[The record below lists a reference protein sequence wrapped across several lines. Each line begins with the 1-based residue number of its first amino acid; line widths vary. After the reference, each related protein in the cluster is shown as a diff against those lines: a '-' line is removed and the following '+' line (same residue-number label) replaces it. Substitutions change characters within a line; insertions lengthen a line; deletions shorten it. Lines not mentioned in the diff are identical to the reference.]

1 MTDFQRRTF
10 LIAAGTMM
18 VAPLLGNAQS
28 NKNLPRVGF
37 LSPVSPG
44 KRDKAFIS
52 GMQALGWTPGDTVNI
67 DLRFAEGR
75 PERLSVL
82 VDELLAL
89 KPDVLLTGSTIGTK
103 AAIRSGTSLPIV
115 FAGSSDPVAGGLVK
129 NLRRPG
135 GNITGFSLAYGDGF
149 AGKWPQLLKEAIP
162 ELQHVALIWSSSNP
176 AARRFVEEVKS
187 AAAKLGLK
195 LDVYHAKDRPELDAA
210 LTSVADS
217 GAGGLIVAPSPF
229 AASQRKL
236 FVAFSKRHRQPA
248 IYFSESFPNA
258 GGLMSYGPDIP
269 DVYRRAAAHVDR
281 ILKGATP
288 GELPVERPT
297 KFNLVVNLSAA
308 EAIGVTIPHA
318 LLLRANRVIE

>member
-1 MTDFQRRTF
+1 
-10 LIAAGTMM
+10 
-18 VAPLLGNAQS
+18 
-28 NKNLPRVGF
+28 
-37 LSPVSPG
+37 
-44 KRDKAFIS
+44 
-52 GMQALGWTPGDTVNI
+52 
-67 DLRFAEGR
+67 
-75 PERLSVL
+75 
-82 VDELLAL
+82 
-89 KPDVLLTGSTIGTK
+89 
-103 AAIRSGTSLPIV
+103 
-115 FAGSSDPVAGGLVK
+115 
-129 NLRRPG
+129 
-135 GNITGFSLAYGDGF
+135 
-149 AGKWPQLLKEAIP
+149 
-162 ELQHVALIWSSSNP
+162 LIWSSSNP

-297 KFNLVVNLSAA
+297 KFDLVVNLSAA